1 MKNEKIFPLKLFFLS
16 GIGLSLFYIFLPG
29 KRFGFFI
36 PKRAKN
42 LENSNLSPA
51 GKKGN
56 LPNLQS
62 CTKIKTEK
70 HCSLNFF
77 FVLLVPI

>member
-1 MKNEKIFPLKLFFLS
+1 LNEKRENISSQIVFIWNWPFSVL
-16 GIGLSLFYIFLPG
+16 YLPTR
-29 KRFGFFI
+29 KKIRFFI